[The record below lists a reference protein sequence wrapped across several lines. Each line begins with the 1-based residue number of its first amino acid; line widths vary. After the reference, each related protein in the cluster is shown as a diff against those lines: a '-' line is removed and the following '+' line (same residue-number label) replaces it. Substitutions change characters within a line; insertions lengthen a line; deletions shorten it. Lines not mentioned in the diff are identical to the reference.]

1 LNKLS
6 ATNPEAYQLYLKG
19 RYHANQTTAA
29 ELKKSIEYFQQSID
43 KDPGYGLAYAAL
55 ADSYAS
61 LGGDWAYLSP
71 VDTFPKA
78 KAAAQ
83 KALELD
89 ETLGEAHAALAY
101 AGYYADWDWPM
112 AEREFRRAIE
122 LNPNSALSHDRY
134 AECLKM
140 RQRLSES
147 MAEALKAQELDP
159 LSPEIVSQ
167 VGSVYF
173 FMRRYDDAIAQYQKA
188 LELNTSL
195 AGVRAFLAWSYA
207 MKHEYAKALT
217 EYEKIADQDKSVA
230 PENQIV
236 ASGLG
241 WIYAVSG
248 RRADALKIA
257 NEFRDLSSRSYV
269 DFYFLAGIYAGLND
283 KDETFRLL
291 QKGYEEHSAGM
302 LYLAIDVFWDG
313 LRSDPRYA
321 DLLRRMGLPQ

>member
-1 LNKLS
+1 
-6 ATNPEAYQLYLKG
+6 LKG

-43 KDPGYGLAYAAL
+43 KDPGYGLAYAGL
-55 ADSYAS
+55 VDSYAS

-101 AGYYADWDWPM
+101 AGYYADWNWPM

-236 ASGLG
+236 ASRLG

-248 RRADALKIA
+248 RRGDALKIA
-257 NEFRDLSSRSYV
+257 DEFRDLSSRSYV

-302 LYLAIDVFWDG
+302 LYLAIDVFGDG